1 MPVHEVYGLFF
12 ARTNWDSQ
20 ASKTIEGRGQRI
32 ILRVSAES
40 IDDSTLAPTLGDH
53 GVTQPVPQTLFVVL
67 SEDNFT
73 GRIAV
78 ELDAYAR
85 FRIQM
90 ERDFAELEAKF
101 AHLAPRPLEKNLLA
115 RGVKPLKRRPK

>member
-1 MPVHEVYGLFF
+1 MGV
-12 ARTNWDSQ
+12 
-20 ASKTIEGRGQRI
+20 
-32 ILRVSAES
+32 
-40 IDDSTLAPTLGDH
+40 H

-67 SEDNFT
+67 SEDDFT

-101 AHLAPRPLEKNLLA
+101 AHLVPRRMEVGLLA
-115 RGVKPLKRRPK
+115 RGVQPLKRRPK

>member
-1 MPVHEVYGLFF
+1 LF
-12 ARTNWDSQ
+12 
-20 ASKTIEGRGQRI
+20 
-32 ILRVSAES
+32 
-40 IDDSTLAPTLGDH
+40 APYLWSF

-67 SEDNFT
+67 SDDDST

-90 ERDFAELEAKF
+90 ERNFAELAAKF
-101 AHLAPRPLEKNLLA
+101 AHLAPRRLEVSPTA
-115 RGVKPLKRRPK
+115 RGVSPFATKPK